1 MVSKCAKC
9 VDFEWLLWT
18 HVSREHLPNRSN
30 GNFFGIEWFGKKH
43 SQHTLQKQLHQTQ
56 NYVSNMRSANRRDCF
71 VIHVRQTAH
80 NSCGQFGSKLKNR
93 IRCTTPRANG
103 WNWMNML
110 KNKFQVWSFDS
121 ADSQNMFVRFLP
133 AWKKNTWFVPCNSVF
148 NEGALPGNCHGS
160 SNVRLL
166 FFLYAVCFCPF
177 LGLPAWSIS
186 TKNANSVR
194 IETFD
199 CCGRWWACPIWSR
212 EGNSAVAGVKC
223 SNKTSKNHLFC
234 SNKSDWTWLNY
245 FVVDHNSQH
254 VTTEHFIFQFMHGQQ
269 SMCKKTISGEA
280 GPGEWIQNG
289 VPHRIGCADPA
300 GYCFQSFSVKSPAG
314 VSKMLNGCVY
324 MAFPP
329 SQTITFAK
337 WR

>member
-1 MVSKCAKC
+1 MCKMCWFWMVAVNPCFSGTFAKQ
-9 VDFEWLLWT
+9 VK
-18 HVSREHLPNRSN
+18 RELFWNRMVR
-30 GNFFGIEWFGKKH
+30 KTH

-166 FFLYAVCFCPF
+166 FFLYAVCFRPF

-269 SMCKKTISGEA
+269 SMCKK
-280 GPGEWIQNG
+280 
-289 VPHRIGCADPA
+289 
-300 GYCFQSFSVKSPAG
+300 
-314 VSKMLNGCVY
+314 MGCVPFLGAPCRKTSPWG
-324 MAFPP
+324 AFC
-329 SQTITFAK
+329 SWWSHNFSWSVDQVSVVAATWARYRIDSKSCGTSI
-337 WR
+337 